1 MSHTP
6 VTILTGFLGSGKT
19 TLLNRALRDPAMA
32 NTAVVIN
39 EFGEVGLDHMLA
51 AQSDDTIM
59 VLENG
64 CLCCTVFGDL
74 VTTLNNLYHA
84 REAGEIPRFDHVVI
98 ETSGLAD
105 PSPLIQAFLSHPT
118 LAGLYRIGTVVA
130 TVDAVNGPGTLDN
143 HVELVRQVALADRIL
158 ITKLDLLRSMHEQN
172 SSQLNF
178 PSPERGGSAH
188 ETRRGVNL
196 PLAQTSTP
204 TRQPLAQTST
214 PTRQPVAADLPL
226 SGGGEDQT
234 SRHHIDR
241 ASEQRAENAE
251 AALVARLRR
260 LNPAAEI
267 SRIDDPA
274 FDIGKLLRAEGL
286 DPADTEADARAWL
299 NATAY
304 EQQGQHDHD
313 HHHDHDH
320 GGHDH
325 HHLHDRDIAS
335 FCFVRETPI
344 AREALRL
351 LLDALQ
357 QNLGPNLLRVKG
369 IVNVA
374 EEPGRPAVIQG
385 AQHLLHNLSWLER
398 WPDAD
403 HRSKIVFITQGFDR
417 AEVEDMIALLDR
429 VATRTAAARARA
441 QSAQ

>member
-1 MSHTP
+1 MLDIQAKSFESNFAAEQTLPHTP

-39 EFGEVGLDHMLA
+39 EFGEVGLDHLLA

-84 REAGEIPRFDHVVI
+84 REANEIPRFDHVVI

-105 PSPLIQAFLSHPT
+105 PSPLIQAFLSDPT
-118 LAGLYRIGTVVA
+118 LAGLYRIGAVVA
-130 TVDAVNGPGTLDN
+130 TVDAVNGPATLDN
-143 HVELVRQVALADRIL
+143 HIESVRQAALADHIL
-158 ITKLDLLRSMHEQN
+158 ITKLDL
-172 SSQLNF
+172 
-178 PSPERGGSAH
+178 
-188 ETRRGVNL
+188 
-196 PLAQTSTP
+196 
-204 TRQPLAQTST
+204 
-214 PTRQPVAADLPL
+214 
-226 SGGGEDQT
+226 
-234 SRHHIDR
+234 IDPAR
-241 ASEQRAENAE
+241 VKEAE
-251 AALVARLRR
+251 ASLTARLRR
-260 LNPAAEI
+260 LNPAAKI

-274 FDIGKLLRAEGL
+274 FSIGKLLRAEGL
-286 DPADTEADARAWL
+286 DPADTNADARAWL
-299 NATAY
+299 NAAAY
-304 EQQGQHDHD
+304 EQAGAHHDGHDHD
-313 HHHDHDH
+313 HDDHD
-320 GGHDH
+320 HDH

-335 FCFVRETPI
+335 FCFTREAPI

-374 EEPGRPAVIQG
+374 EEPDRPAVIQG

-403 HRSKIVFITQGFDR
+403 RRSKIVFITQGFDR
-417 AEVEDMIALLDR
+417 ADVEDMIALLDR

-441 QSAQ
+441 QNQM

>member
-19 TLLNRALRDPAMA
+19 TLLNRALRDPSMA

-51 AQSDDTIM
+51 ARSDDTIM

-84 REAGEIPRFDHVVI
+84 REANEIPRFDHVVI

-105 PSPLIQAFLSHPT
+105 PSPLIQAFLSDPT

-143 HVELVRQVALADRIL
+143 HVESVRQVALADRIL
-158 ITKLDLLRSMHEQN
+158 ITKLDLLDPAQG
-172 SSQLNF
+172 
-178 PSPERGGSAH
+178 ERGRGGADRAAAPAQSGRRDFADRRSGVRCRCVVA
-188 ETRRGVNL
+188 RRG
-196 PLAQTSTP
+196 PRSGRRQGRCARLAQ
-204 TRQPLAQTST
+204 R
-214 PTRQPVAADLPL
+214 R
-226 SGGGEDQT
+226 
-234 SRHHIDR
+234 
-241 ASEQRAENAE
+241 
-251 AALVARLRR
+251 RLR
-260 LNPAAEI
+260 AAGPPR
-267 SRIDDPA
+267 S
-274 FDIGKLLRAEGL
+274 GSC
-286 DPADTEADARAWL
+286 
-299 NATAY
+299 
-304 EQQGQHDHD
+304 HDHD
-313 HHHDHDH
+313 HDD
-320 GGHDH
+320 HDH

-335 FCFVRETPI
+335 FCFIREPPI
-344 AREALRL
+344 SREALRL

>member
-6 VTILTGFLGSGKT
+6 ITILTGFLGSGKT

-39 EFGEVGLDHMLA
+39 EFGEIGLDHALA

-84 REAGEIPRFDHVVI
+84 REAKEIPRFDHVVI

-105 PSPLIQAFLSHPT
+105 PSPLIQAFLSDPT

-130 TVDAVNGPGTLDN
+130 TVDAVNGPATLDN
-143 HVELVRQVALADRIL
+143 HVESVRQAALADHIL
-158 ITKLDLLRSMHEQN
+158 ITKLDLVD
-172 SSQLNF
+172 
-178 PSPERGGSAH
+178 PA
-188 ETRRGVNL
+188 
-196 PLAQTSTP
+196 LAKT
-204 TRQPLAQTST
+204 
-214 PTRQPVAADLPL
+214 
-226 SGGGEDQT
+226 
-234 SRHHIDR
+234 
-241 ASEQRAENAE
+241 AE
-251 AALVARLRR
+251 AELTARLRR
-260 LNPAAEI
+260 LNPAAKI
-267 SRIDDPA
+267 SRIDDVPHA
-274 FDIGKLLRAEGL
+274 SPPGLAGEGWEGAVALLRGEGL
-286 DPADTEADARAWL
+286 DPADAKADARAWL
-299 NATAY
+299 NAAAY
-304 EQQGQHDHD
+304 EQADQ

-320 GGHDH
+320 AHEDHDH

-335 FCFVRETPI
+335 FCFIREQPI
-344 AREALRL
+344 PREALRL

-369 IVNVA
+369 IVHVA
-374 EEPGRPAVIQG
+374 EEPDRPAVIQG

-403 HRSKIVFITQGFDR
+403 RRSKIMFITQGFDR

-441 QSAQ
+441 QAQTQTSG